1 MVFGLFTTA
10 ETFFGFVFYFIP
22 YWDWLRM
29 GFFIWLL
36 LPNFN
41 GAAILYNGII
51 KKLLS
56 ENKDLITKWINMTS
70 SVASNVQADAMA
82 QAKAA
87 ASDPTLLA
95 KGVNLANQAQTTLA
109 EATDDPQTKTE

>member
-41 GAAILYNGII
+41 GAAVLYNGVI
-51 KKLLS
+51 KNLLS
-56 ENKDLITKWINMTS
+56 QNKDLITKWIKMTS

-95 KGVNLANQAQTTLA
+95 KGVTLAN
-109 EATDDPQTKTE
+109 